1 MLLSYYA
8 GKAVKF
14 EQGMDG
20 WRVRYETL
28 ARKITN
34 KEVGIHNKKRKSYY
48 EEKRLKTKLE

>member
-1 MLLSYYA
+1 MLLSYYT

-20 WRVRYETL
+20 WMVRYETL

-48 EEKRLKTKLE
+48 DEKRLKTKLE